1 MPYTGLTIAFTRL
14 PGTDRLISIS
24 VHIMCYLLL
33 STVFQFT
40 LRVPFVCT
48 ERINFFDACLFSPS
62 NVRSDFSVSNARTK
76 DPLYFVVQLIPHD
89 DTEYKFDPDQKTKWI
104 YLIFFFFSRDSQWK
118 PSTRKLRNPHWT
130 VGETINCRRASFTA
144 AHHPRE
150 APLLWIKFSGRGNF
164 IEWLPKKRR
173 E

>member
-33 STVFQFT
+33 STVFKFT

-48 ERINFFDACLFSPS
+48 ERIKFFDACLFSPS

-104 YLIFFFFSRDSQWK
+104 YLIFFFFHVIA
-118 PSTRKLRNPHWT
+118 N
-130 VGETINCRRASFTA
+130 EN
-144 AHHPRE
+144 HPRE
-150 APLLWIKFSGRGNF
+150 NCEIPIRRWGKLSIVVVELPLPQRTILVKHHYFESCLVVEAISLSGY
-164 IEWLPKKRR
+164 
-173 E
+173 